1 MNVVKFVFIH
11 NLTLISDPSDQ
22 LECLLRVIDEC
33 IILKDYIKKYYI
45 IIIIILFFYFFDVL

>member
-1 MNVVKFVFIH
+1 MINTQHNIYCNNY

-33 IILKDYIKKYYI
+33 IILKDYIEKYYI
-45 IIIIILFFYFFDVL
+45 ILYYGH